1 MSKSIFG
8 AATMLMFLA
17 ACASAQAHDHGAQA
31 PNASAPQ
38 AADSSQSMMQQHM
51 QQMQQRMESMQQM
64 KQEHMQDM
72 QPGGMQ
78 GMQMDRSQAGGQGM
92 QGMGAQQQTRARDQ
106 SCLASSQQAGLSAL
120 LMGSTANLSLTDDQ
134 RAELDR
140 ILGRARTDALAA
152 LTPEQRARL
161 EAAPTAPAT
170 CPRATTQAMPST
182 N

>member
-17 ACASAQAHDHGAQA
+17 ACASAQGHDHGAQA

-106 SCLASSQQAGLSAL
+106 SCLASSQQAGLSL

-134 RAELDR
+134 KAELDR
-140 ILGRARTDALAA
+140 ILGRARTDALEA
-152 LTPEQRARL
+152 LTADQRARL
-161 EAAPTAPAT
+161 AAAPAAPAT
-170 CPRATTQAMPST
+170 CPRATEATPPT